1 MRVWTA
7 HLRAGASPVL
17 VREGWSWGALFFG
30 PIWFAS
36 NRAWIPAALDL
47 AALVLVGASTDGP
60 VRVALIA
67 ALVVGQGLFGRDLLR
82 WSLDFRGY
90 TLAHVLV
97 ARDGEGALARLLQR
111 RPDLI
116 GALVPP
122 GELP

>member
-1 MRVWTA
+1 M
-7 HLRAGASPVL
+7 AGRPPVL

-30 PIWFAS
+30 PLWLAS
-36 NRAWIPAALDL
+36 HRAWVPAALDL
-47 AALVLVGASTDGP
+47 AALVLVGAATGGP
-60 VRVALIA
+60 VRVAVVA
-67 ALVVGQGLFGRDLLR
+67 ALVVAQGMFGRDLLR

-90 TLAHVLV
+90 ALAHVLV

-116 GALVPP
+116 GAFLPP

>member
-1 MRVWTA
+1 VWTA
-7 HLRAGASPVL
+7 HLRGGAPPVL

-30 PIWFAS
+30 PLWFAS
-36 NRAWIPAALDL
+36 HRAWIPAALDL
-47 AALVLVGASTDGP
+47 AALVLAGAVAGGP
-60 VRVALIA
+60 VRVAVVA

-97 ARDGEGALARLLQR
+97 ARDGEAALARLLHR

-116 GALVPP
+116 GAFLPP